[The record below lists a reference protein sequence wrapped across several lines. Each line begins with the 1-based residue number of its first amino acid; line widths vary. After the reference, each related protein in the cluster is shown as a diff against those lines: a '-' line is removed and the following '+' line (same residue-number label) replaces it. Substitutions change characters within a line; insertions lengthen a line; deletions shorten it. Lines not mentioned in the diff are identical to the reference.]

1 MTHNPY
7 WNASGFSRWTQD
19 EDQTLL
25 RMYENGDTF
34 PQIGEALGGRS
45 SVAARLRAGHL
56 RRTGKLTK
64 PRQEAWNAAN
74 TEIAR
79 QMLARDA
86 PDEEF
91 MRILGRT
98 KRAADHRM
106 RRVKQAERMIPG
118 APTQIKIPTSV
129 IEERNARCLQTK
141 SLTAFLMGDPEPGRA
156 RL

>member
-7 WNASGFSRWTQD
+7 WNASGVLRWTED

-25 RMYENGDTF
+25 RMYDNGDTF
-34 PQIGEALGGRS
+34 PQIGKALDRS

-64 PRQEAWNAAN
+64 PRQEAWNANN

-79 QMLARDA
+79 EMLARDA

-106 RRVKQAERMIPG
+106 RRVKQAARMIPG
-118 APTQIKIPTSV
+118 APTQIQSPPSV
-129 IEERNARCLQTK
+129 IEERNARSLQSK
-141 SLTAFLMGDPEPGRA
+141 SLTASLMGDPEPGRA